1 MNGAFVLDVPAGTPG
16 FTKLYNAAIESGL
29 TGDAFKLL
37 AAMLLLNSREKNR
50 KDGKEWH
57 FSIGGM
63 CVKMSWGRKRIK
75 SALVDLIDK
84 GFSNCKKQG
93 RAEAG
98 NRNGGQFQAD
108 YYEFY
113 AVPSLNPKFNQNASE
128 NSENKKDGN
137 CEDLTVSLYGT
148 PVRNAVGR
156 NNIRTLKEK
165 KSFVLS
171 LSVSPETT
179 DGLNEE
185 PTIILSPDNSEQ
197 FTILEEL
204 ITTYSDCDSAK
215 QELKAFIPEIT
226 RYLEN
231 SVESESME
239 LEEIISKLKEIISK
253 EGSLFAF
260 IKKVKHE
267 CEKALKKLKYPSAK
281 ENYLTS
287 TIRNQLKKYSP
298 KSPELDKHSEPVP
311 KKQASESKG
320 SPLPSR
326 SESEK
331 ESSKTLN
338 FREMLFYMGSPLL
351 KENPYHADTIFSSE
365 EEFKSYYGEFDPD
378 EWAVRD
384 CWIPDFFQNNPH
396 NFENAL
402 RFLTGYSDL
411 PSDSLEQ
418 SEYKE
423 FVGKTIH
430 LLAKALYTKKTS
442 YSGKEILNTDTLIS
456 RLNYINV
463 DMNDHEDSLRQFMR
477 SFYERFKRKIAQYP
491 VQTNEESY
499 ITLMLVNYLNGEYQ
513 AEDMIGIGKGM
524 AMLDSFK

>member
-1 MNGAFVLDVPAGTPG
+1 MTPNLCFENCLPKDTIHPYTLITNDRSSYAWDTRLSPMEVG
-16 FTKLYNAAIESGL
+16 ILVKIFSLCEES
-29 TGDAFKLL
+29 
-37 AAMLLLNSREKNR
+37 
-50 KDGKEWH
+50 WH
-57 FSIGGM
+57 FSVSGFQKIF
-63 CVKMSWGRKRIK
+63 SAGRTKIRTALKKLEHLGYLFIEKRR
-75 SALVDLIDK
+75 DEK
-84 GFSNCKKQG
+84 GRFIESIYHFYEVAMPQTEKK
-93 RAEAG
+93 EG
-98 NRNGGQFQAD
+98 N
-108 YYEFY
+108 
-113 AVPSLNPKFNQNASE
+113 E
-128 NSENKKDGN
+128 NSSSSSLYPRSDFPHSDIPDTEIVPQSTTNPSNKN
-137 CEDLTVSLYGT
+137 SSIIESQSVSL
-148 PVRNAVGR
+148 
-156 NNIRTLKEK
+156 
-165 KSFVLS
+165 
-171 LSVSPETT
+171 ETT

-185 PTIILSPDNSEQ
+185 PSIILSSNSSEQ
-197 FTILEEL
+197 FTVLEEL
-204 ITTYSDCDSAK
+204 ITSYSDCDSAK
-215 QELKAFIPEIT
+215 QELKAFVPEIT
-226 RYLEN
+226 KYLEN
-231 SVESESME
+231 SVESQSIE

-260 IKKVKHE
+260 IKKIKHE

-311 KKQASESKG
+311 KKQASEYQG
-320 SPLPSR
+320 SPMPSR
-326 SESEK
+326 SESE
-331 ESSKTLN
+331 ETSRTLSL
-338 FREMLFYMGSPLL
+338 REMLFHMGSPLL
-351 KENPYHADTIFSSE
+351 KENLCHADTIFSSE

-384 CWIPDFFQNNPH
+384 CWIPDFFQNNTQ
-396 NFENAL
+396 NLENAL

-456 RLNYINV
+456 RLNYINA

-491 VQTNEESY
+491 IQTNEESY

>member
-1 MNGAFVLDVPAGTPG
+1 MTPNLCFENCLPKDALHPYTLITNDRSSYAWDTRLSPMEVG
-16 FTKLYNAAIESGL
+16 ILVKVFSLCEES
-29 TGDAFKLL
+29 
-37 AAMLLLNSREKNR
+37 
-50 KDGKEWH
+50 WH
-57 FSIGGM
+57 FSVSGFQKIFSIGKTKIRTALKKLEQLGYLFIEKRRDKKGRFIESIYHFYE
-63 CVKMSWGRKRIK
+63 VAMSPEEKNK
-75 SALVDLIDK
+75 NNEK
-84 GFSNCKKQG
+84 G
-93 RAEAG
+93 
-98 NRNGGQFQAD
+98 
-108 YYEFY
+108 
-113 AVPSLNPKFNQNASE
+113 
-128 NSENKKDGN
+128 
-137 CEDLTVSLYGT
+137 VSLSFCPRSDFPHPDIPDT
-148 PVRNAVGR
+148 EIVSQLTTNPSNKNLPV
-156 NNIRTLKEK
+156 IK
-165 KSFVLS
+165 S
-171 LSVSPETT
+171 LSVSSEMT

-185 PTIILSPDNSEQ
+185 PSIILSSNSSEQ
-197 FTILEEL
+197 FTALEEL
-204 ITTYSDCDSAK
+204 ITSYSDCDSAK
-215 QELKAFIPEIT
+215 QELKAFVPEIT
-226 RYLEN
+226 KYLEN
-231 SVESESME
+231 SVESQSIE

-260 IKKVKHE
+260 IKKIKHE

-298 KSPELDKHSEPVP
+298 KSPELDKHSESVP
-311 KKQASESKG
+311 KKQASEYQG
-320 SPLPSR
+320 SPMPSR
-326 SESEK
+326 SESE
-331 ESSKTLN
+331 ETSRTLSL
-338 FREMLFYMGSPLL
+338 REMLFHMGSPLL
-351 KENPYHADTIFSSE
+351 KENLCHADTIFSSE

-384 CWIPDFFQNNPH
+384 CWIPDFFQNNTQ
-396 NFENAL
+396 NLENAL

-456 RLNYINV
+456 RLNYINA

-491 VQTNEESY
+491 IQTNEESY

-524 AMLDSFK
+524 TMLDSFK